1 MLGPIG
7 SDIMSIFRLLSPAEI
22 DKYIEAKKV
31 QKISGSMAAS
41 GESLSF
47 DDHEPHAGKDELLRH
62 NSEGKA
68 SAQVIPINKNIKLP
82 KEVENQNAGEP
93 NLIAGA
99 EVPHKVSNEL
109 AQHKLVS
116 PQKPKSD
123 LEKMGVLS
131 ASSVRLQELNR
142 LEEELRGR
150 DSTTAFLIKEREK
163 MRRSKMRL
171 VEQHAYKTYKV
182 NANQEMLDSSN
193 KDADEEDDEESSNST
208 KGILINKKH
217 F

>member
-7 SDIMSIFRLLSPAEI
+7 SDIMSIFRLLSPTEI

-47 DDHEPHAGKDELLRH
+47 DEHAPHTGQDQLEKH
-62 NSEGKA
+62 NSEGKPVGK
-68 SAQVIPINKNIKLP
+68 VIPINKDIKLP
-82 KEVENQNAGEP
+82 EEVVNENESELKPQQFD
-93 NLIAGA
+93 
-99 EVPHKVSNEL
+99 NEL
-109 AQHKLVS
+109 VQHKLV
-116 PQKPKSD
+116 PKEKSIPLSSAPKTD
-123 LEKMGVLS
+123 LEKAGVLS
-131 ASSVRLQELNR
+131 ASTIRLQELNR
-142 LEEELRGR
+142 LEEELKGR

-163 MRRSKMRL
+163 MRKSKMRL

-182 NANQEMLDSSN
+182 NANQEMIDSSN
-193 KDADEEDDEESSNST
+193 RDVDEDDDEESSNST